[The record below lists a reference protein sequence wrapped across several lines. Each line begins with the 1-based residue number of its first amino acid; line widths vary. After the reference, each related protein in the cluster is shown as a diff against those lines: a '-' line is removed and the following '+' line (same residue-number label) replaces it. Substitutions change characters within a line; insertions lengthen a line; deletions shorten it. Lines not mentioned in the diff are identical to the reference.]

1 MAQKQTTH
9 DAVSA
14 AMSAIEEALNL
25 SADESPVGEAA
36 PTVSSPDPG
45 PGPAP
50 APAPV
55 KSSPVV
61 PPPLAA
67 AVNAPP
73 ARDPGEPPPPAHRQP
88 PQLGASERA
97 LGAGTPPA
105 NDDRAAIGPIVQALQ
120 SRRPSRAPFV
130 AAAVAAL
137 VWLALCALYAVLR
150 LPPPTGMD
158 LAAARDYLLRP
169 ETVLLAL
176 AALGPTILF
185 FGFATLARRMRELR
199 GSANS
204 IAQVALRLAEPET
217 TAGDQLVTLSQAI
230 RREIASRG
238 DGVERALA
246 RAAELETLV
255 RSEVSTLERAYADN
269 ERRIRSLIA
278 EMADQR
284 EAIVANGSR
293 VQAAL
298 DEAHRGIADDLEAI
312 AERLAERVSNVGER
326 VAASLG
332 ECNEGIATALSAK
345 TEDARAV
352 LDAAGA
358 TWSEHF
364 AARNEELRAFID
376 ESAGALSAQID
387 ESGRRAVAAIFDEGA
402 ATQDRLREAS
412 RASVAEWNE
421 QAAQVGEKFAALA
434 GEAVASIGVSGDSL
448 HDALVSR
455 IASLEETLGARG
467 GALVV
472 ELAAQTGKLDEQ
484 LNSLAGLVGDG
495 GESVLERIGAH
506 VTRLGESLGAQTE
519 AIDAIMSSRQAELD
533 DRLTD
538 HHARFEQASNARL
551 TEFDNASVA
560 HQTVVELAL
569 TTHAGVVNDA
579 VRDGLANF
587 ETTFAQRSEEL
598 ISRVNAETK
607 SLTTQAGV
615 VSDAMRDG
623 LANFETTF
631 AQRSEELISR
641 LDAETKSLTTQI
653 DGKLS
658 TIEEAIVAGGRA
670 VDERLE
676 KRAQDS
682 AALFESEM
690 QAAERNTS
698 AKLKELAA
706 SLEGLLERIDS
717 GLAARGMA
725 LNETLVKNTI
735 EIARGIGDGVD
746 RFRDQ
751 VVSPLQA
758 LSTQFDDAV
767 SAQGDA
773 FHTSIAGLAE
783 RVGASFS
790 SQREAIAATLTTAID
805 DLNAALAGR
814 GDEIAGNLAAR
825 IEELRTLIS
834 GPDAT
839 DFMTQLSQRGTQ
851 ISSQITG
858 VSERA
863 AQAFEYQTSG
873 FIALMTRRSEDLIA
887 AINAS
892 ATDSAQSLGALTG
905 QLSSEVEQS
914 GAAVREAVERNAG
927 ATVTALVAAG
937 ERLRYELSQVLDR
950 LGQAGSALDRVV
962 DGAGGKLG
970 AIQGELGEKIDE
982 MQRALGAMAAQV
994 SELDQLSSTTQIASG
1009 SLVERMAASTAALAE
1024 VSGDLAAK
1032 QQTLD
1037 QALERRHASLRN
1049 LLAEIDAKSRE
1060 FDAAASRFAA
1070 SFEESFNR
1078 AQERAQEISAALAL
1092 ATKGTASSVVNQF
1105 EMIRENAGAERERT
1119 AQALEAAYEQ
1129 ANAQLSEIMND
1140 TADRFRQ
1147 SVAEVKQMAGEV
1159 QRHLDATRQELRRG
1173 VFELPAET
1181 NEAAS
1186 AMRRVVSDQ
1195 IKALRELTAVVTAS
1209 GADFDVAEPAAAPSR
1224 AAARIA
1230 DPARDD
1236 GRAPV
1241 VAASAAEPA
1250 RSLAKPARPRAPQ
1263 AVVSAPPTAPST
1275 VERGQSGWLSNL
1287 LAAASR
1293 DEAPSAPGRA
1303 VNDTLEGISMDI
1315 AKFVDAEAAAEMW
1328 DRWRSGDTTAVSRRL
1343 YTAQGQQTFDE
1354 VRRRFRNDPQ
1364 FQLSVTRY
1372 TQEFERL
1379 LAKIGQTDR
1388 DGAQSRATLL
1398 SDAGKVYTMLA
1409 HASGRLG

>member
-230 RREIASRG
+230 RREIASMG

-579 VRDGLANF
+579 V
-587 ETTFAQRSEEL
+587 
-598 ISRVNAETK
+598 
-607 SLTTQAGV
+607 
-615 VSDAMRDG
+615 RDG